1 MKKNSFVEGTVIA
14 TAIII
19 IVKLLGM
26 LYVIP
31 FYKIVGDQG
40 GALYSYGYNIYLLF
54 LGISSAGLPDA
65 IAKII
70 SEYNALGYDDAKQR
84 AYKIGR
90 DLILGM
96 AVISFFLLM
105 VFAEEIGAFII
116 GDLKDGNTIQ
126 DVAFVVRCVAP
137 SVLLIPFLSI
147 TKGYLQGHKFISA
160 SSMSQL
166 IEQVFRI
173 TIILIGSYLVIKVF
187 KGGISL
193 AVGIAMTGA
202 FFGGLFAYLYLK
214 YAMNK
219 NKEELKL
226 NDNVKEDKI
235 TNKEITKKIL
245 TYALPFIIINI
256 VSNIYNST
264 DQILVLRTLEYLKLD
279 TKTVEFC
286 ASAISTWS
294 PKICMVINAMAMGM
308 TMSLVPTIVSA
319 YAKKDFKEV
328 EDKIN
333 KSLSMIFFISIPL
346 SIGISFLSES
356 VWTAFYGYNKIGGT
370 ILKLMAFSA
379 LFGNLYMI
387 VSTICQS
394 LNKYSAVY
402 KVSVTGFM
410 LNALLDV
417 PIMLLYNRIGLPVYL
432 GSITASIIGYSTS
445 VVIGLILLRKE
456 NKYSYK
462 KAVTM
467 ALKSL
472 IPALSMLFVLI
483 LLRMV
488 VSFSVTSRLTA
499 VLNIAINAIVGGIV
513 YIFISIKAGL
523 LDEIIG
529 RHNVAKIVRKLTFG
543 LIKIKDAS

>member
-90 DLILGM
+90 NLILGM

-173 TIILIGSYLVIKVF
+173 TIILIGSYLIIKVF

-226 NDNVKEDKI
+226 NDNVKKDKI

-370 ILKLMAFSA
+370 ILRLMAFSA

-417 PIMLLYNRIGLPVYL
+417 PIMLLYNKIGLPVYL

>member
-90 DLILGM
+90 NLILGM

-173 TIILIGSYLVIKVF
+173 TIILVGSYLVIKVF

-226 NDNVKEDKI
+226 NDNVKKDKI

-417 PIMLLYNRIGLPVYL
+417 PIMLLYNKIGLPVYL

-488 VSFSVTSRLTA
+488 VSFSVTGRLTA
-499 VLNIAINAIVGGIV
+499 VLNIAINAVVGGIV
-513 YIFISIKAGL
+513 YVFISIKVGL

>member
-226 NDNVKEDKI
+226 NDNVKKDKI

-417 PIMLLYNRIGLPVYL
+417 PIMLLYNKIGLPVYL